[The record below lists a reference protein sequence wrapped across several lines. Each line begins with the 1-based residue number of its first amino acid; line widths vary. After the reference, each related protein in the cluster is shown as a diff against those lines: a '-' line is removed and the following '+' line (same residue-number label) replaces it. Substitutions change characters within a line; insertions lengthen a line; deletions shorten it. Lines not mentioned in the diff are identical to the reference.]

1 MRKFAKSLLITVGVL
16 VAVPVLAVASTAIG
30 NAIATQVES
39 SQITAYGQ
47 GVKVDGKTMNVVVS
61 GDGEETIVLL
71 PGLGTASPGRDFQPL
86 TDELSKGYRVVVV
99 EPFGT
104 GLSDA
109 TDSPRTGENIAAEIH
124 EALQQLGVTK
134 YTLMAH
140 SIGGIYALTYS
151 AAYPDELTAFIGIDN
166 SVPDQPGADE
176 PIPTDAM
183 VVLRNL
189 GITRLLAVIAGDPYD
204 GLPYDDESRRQMAM
218 LSAKNAGAPTMIDE
232 VEHTPGNFAAVSGTV
247 FPAGLPVLEF
257 VSANDTAEWIE
268 IHEKQAASV
277 EHGELVVLDG
287 PHYLHHELSAEI
299 SERTAAF
306 LEALSR

>member
-1 MRKFAKSLLITVGVL
+1 MRKFAKSLLITVGVI
-16 VAVPVLAVASTAIG
+16 VAVPVLAVATTAIG

-39 SQITAYGQ
+39 SQITDYGQ
-47 GVKVDGKTMNVVVS
+47 GVEVDGKTMNVVVS
-61 GDGEETIVLL
+61 GDGAETIVLL

-86 TDELSKGYRVVVV
+86 TDELSHDYRVVVV

-109 TDSPRTGENIAAEIH
+109 TDSPRTAENITGEIH

-134 YTLMAH
+134 FTLMAH

-166 SVPDQPGADE
+166 SVPDQPGAGE

-189 GITRLLAVIAGDPYD
+189 GITRLLTAIAGDPYE
-204 GLPYDDESRRQMAM
+204 GLPYDDESRRQMAL

-232 VEHTPGNFAAVSGTV
+232 VENTPGNFASVSGAV
-247 FPAGLPVLEF
+247 FPADLPVLTF

-268 IHEKQAASV
+268 IHEQQAASV
-277 EHGELVVLDG
+277 EHGEIVVLDG

-299 SERTAAF
+299 AERTAAF
-306 LEALSR
+306 LVALSR

>member
-1 MRKFAKSLLITVGVL
+1 MRKFAKSLLITVGVI
-16 VAVPVLAVASTAIG
+16 VAIPVLAVTSTAIG

-39 SQITAYGQ
+39 TQITAYGQ
-47 GVKVDGKTMNVVVS
+47 GVEVDGKTMNVVVS
-61 GDGEETIVLL
+61 GSGEETIVLL
-71 PGLGTASPGRDFQPL
+71 PGLGTASPGRDFEPL
-86 TDELSKGYRVVVV
+86 TDELSKDYRVIVV

-109 TDSPRTGENIAAEIH
+109 TDSPRTGENITAEIH

-134 YTLMAH
+134 YALMAH

-166 SVPDQPGADE
+166 SVPDQAGSDE

-189 GITRLLAVIAGDPYD
+189 GITRLLAAIAGDPYD
-204 GLPYDDESRRQMAM
+204 GLPYDDESRRQMVM
-218 LSAKNAGAPTMIDE
+218 LSAKNAGAPTMVDE
-232 VEHTPGNFAAVSGTV
+232 VEHTPGNFAAVSGEV
-247 FPAGLPVLEF
+247 FPADLPVLSF
-257 VSANDTAEWIE
+257 VSGQDTAEWID
-268 IHEKQAASV
+268 IHEQQAASV
-277 EHGELVVLDG
+277 EHGEVVVLDG

-299 SERTAAF
+299 AQGTAAF
-306 LEALSR
+306 LSALDR